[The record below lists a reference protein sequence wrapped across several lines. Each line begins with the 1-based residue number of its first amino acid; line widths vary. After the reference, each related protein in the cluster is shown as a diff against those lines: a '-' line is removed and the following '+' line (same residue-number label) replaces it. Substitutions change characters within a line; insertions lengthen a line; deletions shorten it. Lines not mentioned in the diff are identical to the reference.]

1 LVEQLAEGGI
11 MVIPVG
17 GEHETQK
24 FMELT
29 KQDGKVVEKFIT
41 HVRYVP
47 LTDLKKQL
55 L

>member
-1 LVEQLAEGGI
+1 LVEQLAEDGI

-17 GEHETQK
+17 GVHETQK

-29 KQDGKVVEKFIT
+29 KKEGKVVEKFIT

-47 LTDLKKQL
+47 LTDLQKQII
-55 L
+55 